1 MRTPIVKPIVQKP
14 QQIQQP
20 SQFDV
25 YQVAAMSTRLPTA
38 DETYALLGLSG
49 EVGELHSFVA
59 KYIRDGDRENADQV
73 TAMQVGIAKE
83 LGDILWFIAA
93 IADDFNISLSTIA
106 ALNLKKL
113 AKRQAEGSL
122 GGSGDER

>member
-1 MRTPIVKPIVQKP
+1 MRTPIKKPLSKP

-25 YQVAAMSTRLPTA
+25 YQVAAMSTRLPTS
-38 DETYALLGLSG
+38 DEAYALLGLSG
-49 EVGELHSFVA
+49 EVGELHSIIA
-59 KYIRDGDRENADQV
+59 KRIRDGALDDADQIV
-73 TAMQVGIAKE
+73 ALQNNIAKE
-83 LGDILWFIAA
+83 LGDILWFVAA
-93 IADDFNISLSTIA
+93 VADDFNISLSTIA
-106 ALNLKKL
+106 TMNLKKL

>member
-25 YQVAAMSTRLPTA
+25 YQVAAMSTRLPSA
-38 DETYALLGLSG
+38 DETYAVLGLAG
-49 EVGELHSFVA
+49 EVGELHSAIA
-59 KYIRDGDRENADQV
+59 KHIRDGDLDDADQIV
-73 TAMQVGIAKE
+73 ALQNNVAKE

-106 ALNLKKL
+106 TMNLKKL